1 MHHDVAICIMQLTK
15 EQRIFIVTVWMRSKS
30 YQVVSEQFA
39 NNFPERNVP
48 NKTTIVE
55 NEIKYLK
62 EGTCLNLNDVQ

>member
-15 EQRIFIVTVWMRSKS
+15 EQRVFIVTVWMRSKS